1 MACPT
6 DATLVLHASF
16 SFRGRA
22 GGADERLWV
31 RWQSY
36 AAASGYSVAGEGLER
51 RATRRGHP
59 GGIHGSPD
67 TTENM
72 PIRKVLKLDLRI
84 GAAGAP
90 FDAGAWAAGAKQVTG
105 AKYGNG
111 IARYE
116 IPSAEW
122 TGKDVAVGVRAIGAN
137 GKAAAWS
144 NFAILP
150 VIAPP
155 ETPHD
160 VQVTDTAAGE
170 HLVWMAKGDSFRIF
184 RRIGDAT
191 DSTLAATTQQPEWTD
206 HDRDFDKLYA
216 YRVRT
221 VMKLAGGREAEGA
234 MSAEVSITP
243 RDVFPPAAPAGLSA
257 SAAPS
262 SIELSWSPNTERTM
276 GTYSVYRS
284 AAGAPSRESR
294 TRLRFR
300 HTRTGRPSTAR
311 SYLRTHVTAVSRTG
325 HEVRGRRS
333 WKLRCT

>member
-1 MACPT
+1 M
-6 DATLVLHASF
+6 LRFLS
-16 SFRGRA
+16 
-22 GGADERLWV
+22 
-31 RWQSY
+31 
-36 AAASGYSVAGEGLER
+36 AAALAALMSGCGYVGNPMPPLADIPSPVKDLSAVQ
-51 RATRRGHP
+51 RGAAILVEFTVP
-59 GGIHGSPD
+59 LT

-284 AAGAPSRESR
+284 AAGAPFERIADAVAIPAYSDR
-294 TRLRFR
+294 TAE
-300 HTRTGRPSTAR
+300 HGK
-311 SYLRTHVTAVSRTG
+311 SYRYEVTAVSRTG
-325 HEVRGRRS
+325 HESPRS
-333 WKLRCT
+333 EIVEITLQ